1 MRVLGSIRG
10 GRTSRL
16 KQKVEN
22 NVFKRYH
29 KLRYITRIRHWHGR
43 AIHSPFA
50 YSLIREALMEHR
62 GNTFPIKE
70 DLYEWLQR
78 EGISPQKCLK
88 ICRVYAFLQ
97 YKSYCTDYT
106 RYSREDML
114 LIGDY
119 ISEEQLKCLADKIEK
134 QGKRICVVLFGIY
147 RTLPQHHVW
156 HYLLRNIRCVSMD
169 FYSFALLFFDRE
181 LNPQYYKMR
190 L

>member
-1 MRVLGSIRG
+1 MEYCAERVQ
-10 GRTSRL
+10 RTGLFLERCDNHESTPQHSHSYFEFVYVL
-16 KQKVEN
+16 
-22 NVFKRYH
+22 
-29 KLRYITRIRHWHGR
+29 HGR